1 MDSLSNSYKSH
12 GKHAKP
18 SSGLSVGF
26 LKRHW
31 KTFVFYAVITL
42 VYFARGF
49 LLESD
54 LPPWGVIAYQPIDEG
69 TYANLAL
76 NFINFG
82 SINPN
87 DFYAGQYEFLMQSH
101 VICNVVGNF
110 FTALSLLIF
119 GDNYFGLR
127 MGVVFIG
134 YLILILFCL
143 TLKELRKIY
152 GAEEKGALTMAFLL
166 VVTLLASFV
175 FFNAT
180 KAVEPS
186 ISRLLLVQLTIYC
199 LIKPSIPIRIKGF
212 LVGFFVFVS
221 IFFVYVTNLFIGI
234 PVLVYAAYVFLVQGK
249 RTGGLFVL
257 FGLLGAGLALLLA
270 GIYYWCIWD
279 TTPIANAINSVL
291 IFESSGQSAGA
302 YAMGAENLLRNVR
315 AFFLSNTL
323 FYLLPIAGIVF
334 VCLIPL
340 FKQGFKATGSPV
352 LVLLMTVIGFFAQT
366 VVSDDFVLRKA
377 VVILPALLLLF
388 YCCYL
393 EFMRPNRISKLSLVS
408 KIIIC
413 LATGVTL
420 VIMVYATYYRL
431 FRANSPTFSRLDY
444 SDFDVVLLLIDC
456 ALSSIIVVVF
466 AGGVMARRHKI
477 QACSLFTSILI
488 CIVVNVVLVLNYN
501 ILNQTYTEKEAMIE
515 LGEVADGK
523 IIAGEYENG
532 FTLYND
538 ILPLLN
544 TSETL
549 AKYIKEN
556 PDLLYF
562 DYSNARSFSKD
573 PDSIYQQIKEVE
585 RFERAYQTFGKKRSV
600 SLYEFDE

>member
-1 MDSLSNSYKSH
+1 M
-12 GKHAKP
+12 
-18 SSGLSVGF
+18 
-26 LKRHW
+26 
-31 KTFVFYAVITL
+31 
-42 VYFARGF
+42 YFARGF

-76 NFINFG
+76 NFFNFG

-87 DFYAGQYEFLMQSH
+87 DYYEGQYEFLMQSH

-110 FTALSLLIF
+110 FTALSLLVF

-143 TLKELRKIY
+143 TINELRKAY
-152 GAEEKGALTMAFLL
+152 GAEKKGTLTMAFLL
-166 VVTLLASFV
+166 IIALLSSFV

-186 ISRLLLVQLTIYC
+186 ISRLLLVQLIVYC
-199 LIKPSIPIRIKGF
+199 LVKRNIPIQIRGLLVGF
-212 LVGFFVFVS
+212 LVFVA
-221 IFFVYVTNLFIGI
+221 IFFVYVTNLFMGI
-234 PVLVYAAYVFLVQGK
+234 PVIAYAIYVFATQGK
-249 RTGGLFVL
+249 RSGLLFVL
-257 FGLLGAGLALLLA
+257 SGLLGAAVTFLLA
-270 GIYYWCIWD
+270 GLYYWFIWD

-302 YAMGAENLLRNVR
+302 YAMGTENLLKNIR
-315 AFFLSNTL
+315 AFLLSNTL
-323 FYLLPIAGIVF
+323 FYLLPIAGVVLACF
-334 VCLIPL
+334 VPL
-340 FKQGFKATGSPV
+340 LGQSFRSTGGPI
-352 LVLLMTVIGFFAQT
+352 LVLLMTVLGFFAQT
-366 VVSDDFVLRKA
+366 IVSDDFVLRKA
-377 VVILPALLLLF
+377 VVILPSLLLLF

-393 EFMRPNRISKLSLVS
+393 WVIKQDTNEWKLNIKVVLCILSAAA
-408 KIIIC
+408 IF
-413 LATGVTL
+413 
-420 VIMVYATYYRL
+420 IMVYGTYYRL
-431 FRANSPTFSRLDY
+431 FRADSQTFSRLDY
-444 SDFDVVLLLIDC
+444 SDFDIVLLLINC
-456 ALSSIIVVVF
+456 VVSVVVVAVFLIGALANNRKASCGSMF
-466 AGGVMARRHKI
+466 ACV
-477 QACSLFTSILI
+477 LI
-488 CIVVNVVLVLNYN
+488 CIVINTCLVMYHNVF
-501 ILNQTYTEKEAMIE
+501 NQTYTEKEAMIE

-523 IIAGEYENG
+523 IVTGEYENG

-573 PDSIYQQIKEVE
+573 PNSIYQQIKEVE
-585 RFERAYQTFGKKRSV
+585 QFERAYQTFGKKRSV
-600 SLYEFDE
+600 SLYELDE

>member
-1 MDSLSNSYKSH
+1 MNSFSIHKTH
-12 GKHAKP
+12 GKHAR
-18 SSGLSVGF
+18 SSSAGLVGSM
-26 LKRHW
+26 KKNW
-31 KTFVFYAVITL
+31 KSIAFYTLITL
-42 VYFARGF
+42 VYFSRVLF
-49 LLESD
+49 LESD
-54 LPPWGVIAYQPIDEG
+54 LPPWGVAAYQPIDEG

-76 NFINFG
+76 NLINFG

-87 DFYAGQYEFLMQSH
+87 DYYAGQYEFLMQSH

-127 MGVVFIG
+127 IGVVFIG

-143 TLKELRKIY
+143 TINELRKAY
-152 GAEEKGALTMAFLL
+152 GREDKNAAIMALLL
-166 VVTLLASFV
+166 VVALLASFV

-186 ISRLLLVQLTIYC
+186 ISRLLLVQLIIYC
-199 LIKPSIPIRIKGF
+199 LIKPSISIRMKGL
-212 LVGFFVFVS
+212 LVGFLAFAS
-221 IFFVYVTNLFIGI
+221 ILFVYVTNLFIGI
-234 PVLVYAAYVFLVQGK
+234 PVLAYAAYVFATQGK
-249 RTGGLFVL
+249 RAGGSLVL
-257 FGLLGAGLALLLA
+257 FGLIGAGLALFLA
-270 GIYYWCIWD
+270 SIYYWCVWD

-302 YAMGAENLLRNVR
+302 YAMGAENLLRNIR
-315 AFFLSNTL
+315 AFFLSNAL
-323 FYLLPIAGIVF
+323 FYLLPIMGIVF

-340 FKQGFKATGSPV
+340 FRQAFKATGGPI
-352 LVLLMTVIGFFAQT
+352 LVLLMTMVGFFAQT

-377 VVILPALLLLF
+377 VVILPTLLLLF

-393 EFMRPNRISKLSLVS
+393 GLTKMNKTSKSSPVGKIAVCLMTAVSLVVM
-408 KIIIC
+408 IY
-413 LATGVTL
+413 V
-420 VIMVYATYYRL
+420 TYYRL

-444 SDFDVVLLLIDC
+444 SDFDVVLLLINC
-456 ALSSIIVVVF
+456 ILSSIIVVVF
-466 AGGVMARRHKI
+466 AGGVLTKKYKI
-477 QACSLFTSILI
+477 QVCSLFASVLI
-488 CIVVNVVLVLNYN
+488 CIAINTGLVLNYN
-501 ILNQTYTEKEAMIE
+501 VLNQTYTEKEAMIE
-515 LGEVADGK
+515 LGEIADGK
-523 IIAGEYENG
+523 IVAGEYENG

-549 AKYIKEN
+549 AQYLKDN

-573 PDSIYQQIKEVE
+573 PESIYQQIREVE
-585 RFERAYQTFGKKRSV
+585 QFERAYQTFGKKRSV
-600 SLYEFDE
+600 SLYELDE